1 MIVFQPLQTQ
11 WIVFQHTRYEQA
23 IQSLQNAAP
32 LPVYQIVTVDE
43 VQEKIQEA
51 VRAHYQAILR
61 DLAEADYASIG
72 SVTQEVFREV
82 LNKHVMRLNDE
93 QVCLVWLCGG
103 SVLGCCESVLRD
115 VSFRALKTLD
125 TRY

>member
-1 MIVFQPLQTQ
+1 
-11 WIVFQHTRYEQA
+11 VFQHTRYEQA

-72 SVTQEVFREV
+72 SVSREVFREV

-103 SVLGCCESVLRD
+103 SALGCCECVLRD
-115 VSFRALKTLD
+115 VPFWALKTLD
-125 TRY
+125 ARYYNISLI